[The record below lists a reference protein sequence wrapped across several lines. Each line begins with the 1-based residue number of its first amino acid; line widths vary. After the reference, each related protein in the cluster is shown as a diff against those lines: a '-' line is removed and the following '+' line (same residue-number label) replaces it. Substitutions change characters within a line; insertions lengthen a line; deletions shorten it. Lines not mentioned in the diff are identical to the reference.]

1 MLTPKPVKELEVELE
16 EEEAAAELAG
26 TDIEGAVEA
35 EDGVKPN
42 EGTENEGCDVVVVVV
57 GVVVEAAGVEAVVVV
72 IVGNNGAAAELGF
85 AADVVENGAAEE
97 GVRNEKGVVDDDDDE
112 VVVAADGDGVG
123 FEKAEAVE
131 NESAEEDAVEFG
143 ANENEGAVVEAE
155 AEEEEEEPAKRF
167 EEAERNGDEVELVVD
182 SDVANGDRD
191 GVDPNRGEVVVVA
204 AAAAVVEDPK
214 RDEAAEGVVVVVVA
228 AVVENPKRDEA
239 AEGVVVADGV
249 VPKRGEVVVAAVAAV
264 RNGEDEVVDAAGG
277 VEAELKG
284 KEKGGVEDPNARE
297 AGGAEE
303 IGFAAVVVVVEEK
316 GEGEDPNGEVDDP
329 NGEAEDP
336 NEKAEALAVVLGW
349 FEKEKGEGVD
359 CEEVVV
365 VEETVDPNE
374 KPDIVTLSLTLSL
387 LLWVWASDFDFGVLK
402 K

>member
-1 MLTPKPVKELEVELE
+1 MLKLKPVAPNEGVVLAALVTPKPVKELVVELE
-16 EEEAAAELAG
+16 KEEAAAELAG

-57 GVVVEAAGVEAVVVV
+57 VVVEAAGVEAVVVV
-72 IVGNNGAAAELGF
+72 IVENNGAAAELGF
-85 AADVVENGAAEE
+85 AADVVETEAAEE
-97 GVRNEKGVVDDDDDE
+97 GVRNEKGD
-112 VVVAADGDGVG
+112 VVVAVDGDGVG

-131 NESAEEDAVEFG
+131 NESTEEDAVEFG
-143 ANENEGAVVEAE
+143 ANENEGAVVE

-167 EEAERNGDEVELVVD
+167 EEAERNGDEVELAVD

-191 GVDPNRGEVVVVA
+191 GVDPNRGAVEVEV
-204 AAAAVVEDPK
+204 AAVVEDPK
-214 RDEAAEGVVVVVVA
+214 RG
-228 AVVENPKRDEA
+228 EA

-249 VPKRGEVVVAAVAAV
+249 VPKRGEVVVVAVEAV
-264 RNGEDEVVDAAGG
+264 RNGDGEVVDAAGG

-284 KEKGGVEDPNARE
+284 KEKEGVEDPNPRE

-303 IGFAAVVVVVEEK
+303 IGFAAVVVVVEEEEAKEK
-316 GEGEDPNGEVDDP
+316 GEGEDPNGEVEDP

-336 NEKAEALAVVLGW
+336 NEKAEAVAVV
-349 FEKEKGEGVD
+349 EKEKGEGVD

-365 VEETVDPNE
+365 VAETEDPNG
-374 KPDIVTLSLTLSL
+374 KPDMVSLSLTHSL
-387 LLWVWASDFDFGVLK
+387 LLWFWASDFGFGVLK

>member
-1 MLTPKPVKELEVELE
+1 MLKLKPVAPNEGVVLAALVTPKPVKELVVELE
-16 EEEAAAELAG
+16 KEEAAAELAG

-57 GVVVEAAGVEAVVVV
+57 VVVEAAGVEAVVVV
-72 IVGNNGAAAELGF
+72 IVENNGAAAELGF
-85 AADVVENGAAEE
+85 AADVVETEAAEE
-97 GVRNEKGVVDDDDDE
+97 GVRNEKGD
-112 VVVAADGDGVG
+112 VVVAVDGDGVG

-131 NESAEEDAVEFG
+131 NESTEEDAVEFG
-143 ANENEGAVVEAE
+143 ANENEGAVVE

-167 EEAERNGDEVELVVD
+167 EEAERNGDEVELAVD

-191 GVDPNRGEVVVVA
+191 GVDPNRGEVVV
-204 AAAAVVEDPK
+204 AAVVEDPK
-214 RDEAAEGVVVVVVA
+214 RG
-228 AVVENPKRDEA
+228 EA

-249 VPKRGEVVVAAVAAV
+249 VPKRGEVVVVAVEAV
-264 RNGEDEVVDAAGG
+264 RNGDGEVVDAAGG

-284 KEKGGVEDPNARE
+284 KEKEGVEDPNPRE

-303 IGFAAVVVVVEEK
+303 IGFAAVVVVVEEEEAKEK
-316 GEGEDPNGEVDDP
+316 GEGEDP

-336 NEKAEALAVVLGW
+336 NEKAEAVAVV
-349 FEKEKGEGVD
+349 EKEKGEGVD

-365 VEETVDPNE
+365 VAETEDPNG
-374 KPDIVTLSLTLSL
+374 KPDMVSLSLTHSL
-387 LLWVWASDFDFGVLK
+387 LLWFWASDFGFGVLK

>member
-1 MLTPKPVKELEVELE
+1 MLKLKPVAPNEGVVLAALLTPKPVKELVVELE
-16 EEEAAAELAG
+16 KEEAAAELAG

-57 GVVVEAAGVEAVVVV
+57 VVVVVEAAGVEAVVVV
-72 IVGNNGAAAELGF
+72 IVENNGAAAELGF
-85 AADVVENGAAEE
+85 AADVVETEAAEE
-97 GVRNEKGVVDDDDDE
+97 GVRNEKGD
-112 VVVAADGDGVG
+112 VVVAVDGDGVG

-131 NESAEEDAVEFG
+131 NESTEEDAVEFG
-143 ANENEGAVVEAE
+143 ANENEGAVVE

-191 GVDPNRGEVVVVA
+191 GVDPNRGEAVV
-204 AAAAVVEDPK
+204 AAVVEDPK
-214 RDEAAEGVVVVVVA
+214 RG
-228 AVVENPKRDEA
+228 EA

-249 VPKRGEVVVAAVAAV
+249 VPKRGEVVAVAVEAV
-264 RNGEDEVVDAAGG
+264 RNGDGEVVDAAGG

-284 KEKGGVEDPNARE
+284 KEKEGVEDPNPRE

-303 IGFAAVVVVVEEK
+303 IGFAAVVVVVEEEAKEK
-316 GEGEDPNGEVDDP
+316 GEGEDP

-336 NEKAEALAVVLGW
+336 NEKAEAVAVV
-349 FEKEKGEGVD
+349 EKEKGEGVD

-365 VEETVDPNE
+365 VAETEDPNG
-374 KPDIVTLSLTLSL
+374 KPDMVSLSLTHSL
-387 LLWVWASDFDFGVLK
+387 LLWFWASDFGFGVLK

>member
-1 MLTPKPVKELEVELE
+1 MLKLKPVAPNEGVVLAALVTPKPVKELVVELE
-16 EEEAAAELAG
+16 KEEAAAELAG

-57 GVVVEAAGVEAVVVV
+57 VVVEAAGVEAVVVV
-72 IVGNNGAAAELGF
+72 IVENNGAAAELGF
-85 AADVVENGAAEE
+85 AADVVETEAAEE
-97 GVRNEKGVVDDDDDE
+97 GVRNEKGD
-112 VVVAADGDGVG
+112 VVVAVDGDGVG

-131 NESAEEDAVEFG
+131 NESTEEDAVEFG

-155 AEEEEEEPAKRF
+155 EEEEEEPAKRF
-167 EEAERNGDEVELVVD
+167 EEAERNGDEVELAVD

-191 GVDPNRGEVVVVA
+191 GVDPNRGEVVV
-204 AAAAVVEDPK
+204 AAVVEDPK
-214 RDEAAEGVVVVVVA
+214 RG
-228 AVVENPKRDEA
+228 EA

-249 VPKRGEVVVAAVAAV
+249 VPKRGEVVVVAVEAV
-264 RNGEDEVVDAAGG
+264 RNGDGEVVDAAGG

-284 KEKGGVEDPNARE
+284 KEKEGVEDPNPRE

-303 IGFAAVVVVVEEK
+303 IGFAAVVVVVEEEGAKEK
-316 GEGEDPNGEVDDP
+316 GEGEDPNGEVEDP

-336 NEKAEALAVVLGW
+336 NEKAEAVAVV
-349 FEKEKGEGVD
+349 EKEKGEGVD

-365 VEETVDPNE
+365 VAETEDPNG
-374 KPDIVTLSLTLSL
+374 KPDMVSLSLTHSL
-387 LLWVWASDFDFGVLK
+387 LLWFWASDFGFGVLK

>member
-1 MLTPKPVKELEVELE
+1 MLKLKPVAPNEGVVLAALVTPKPVKELVVELE
-16 EEEAAAELAG
+16 KEEAAAELAG

-57 GVVVEAAGVEAVVVV
+57 VVVEAAGVEAVVVV
-72 IVGNNGAAAELGF
+72 IVENNGAAAELGF
-85 AADVVENGAAEE
+85 AADVVETEAAEE
-97 GVRNEKGVVDDDDDE
+97 GVRNEKGD
-112 VVVAADGDGVG
+112 VVVAVDGDGVG
-123 FEKAEAVE
+123 FEKAEAFE
-131 NESAEEDAVEFG
+131 NESPEEDAVEFG
-143 ANENEGAVVEAE
+143 ANENEGAVVE

-167 EEAERNGDEVELVVD
+167 EEAERNGDEVELAVD

-191 GVDPNRGEVVVVA
+191 GVDPNRGAVEVEV
-204 AAAAVVEDPK
+204 AAVVEDPK
-214 RDEAAEGVVVVVVA
+214 RG
-228 AVVENPKRDEA
+228 EA

-249 VPKRGEVVVAAVAAV
+249 VPKRGEVVAVAVEAV
-264 RNGEDEVVDAAGG
+264 RNGDGEVVDAAGG

-284 KEKGGVEDPNARE
+284 KEKEGVEDPNPRE

-303 IGFAAVVVVVEEK
+303 IGFAAVVVVVEEEEAKEK
-316 GEGEDPNGEVDDP
+316 GEGEDPNGEVEDP

-336 NEKAEALAVVLGW
+336 NEKAEAVAVV
-349 FEKEKGEGVD
+349 EKEKGEGVD

-365 VEETVDPNE
+365 VAETEDPNG
-374 KPDIVTLSLTLSL
+374 KPDMVSLSLTHSL
-387 LLWVWASDFDFGVLK
+387 LLWFWASDFGFGVLK

>member
-1 MLTPKPVKELEVELE
+1 MLKLKPVAPNEGVVLAALVTPKPVKELVVELE
-16 EEEAAAELAG
+16 KEEAAAELAG

-57 GVVVEAAGVEAVVVV
+57 VVEAAGVETVVVV
-72 IVGNNGAAAELGF
+72 IVENNGAAAELGF
-85 AADVVENGAAEE
+85 AADVVETEAAEE
-97 GVRNEKGVVDDDDDE
+97 GVRNEKGD
-112 VVVAADGDGVG
+112 VVVAVDGDGVG

-131 NESAEEDAVEFG
+131 NESTEEDAVEFG
-143 ANENEGAVVEAE
+143 ANENEGAVVD
-155 AEEEEEEPAKRF
+155 AEEEEEEPAMRF
-167 EEAERNGDEVELVVD
+167 EEAERNGDEVELAVD

-191 GVDPNRGEVVVVA
+191 GVDPNRGEVVV
-204 AAAAVVEDPK
+204 AAVVEDPK
-214 RDEAAEGVVVVVVA
+214 RG
-228 AVVENPKRDEA
+228 EA

-249 VPKRGEVVVAAVAAV
+249 VPKRGEVVVVAVEAV

-284 KEKGGVEDPNARE
+284 KEKEGVEDPNPRE

-303 IGFAAVVVVVEEK
+303 IGFAAVVVVVEEEAKEK
-316 GEGEDPNGEVDDP
+316 GEGEDPNGEVEDP

-336 NEKAEALAVVLGW
+336 NEKAEAVAVV
-349 FEKEKGEGVD
+349 EKEKGEGVD

-365 VEETVDPNE
+365 VAETEDPNG
-374 KPDIVTLSLTLSL
+374 KPDMVSLSLTHSL
-387 LLWVWASDFDFGVLK
+387 LLWFWASDFGFGVLK

>member
-1 MLTPKPVKELEVELE
+1 MLKLKPVAPNEGVVLAALVTPKPVKELVVELE
-16 EEEAAAELAG
+16 KEEAAAELAG

-57 GVVVEAAGVEAVVVV
+57 VVVVEAAGVEAVVVV
-72 IVGNNGAAAELGF
+72 IVENNGAAAELGF
-85 AADVVENGAAEE
+85 AADVVETEAAEE
-97 GVRNEKGVVDDDDDE
+97 GVRNEKGDVV
-112 VVVAADGDGVG
+112 VVVAVDGDGVG

-131 NESAEEDAVEFG
+131 NESTEEDAVEFG

-155 AEEEEEEPAKRF
+155 EEEEEEPAKRF

-191 GVDPNRGEVVVVA
+191 GVDPNRGAVEVEV
-204 AAAAVVEDPK
+204 AAVVEDPK
-214 RDEAAEGVVVVVVA
+214 RG
-228 AVVENPKRDEA
+228 EA

-249 VPKRGEVVVAAVAAV
+249 VPKRGEVVVVAFEAV
-264 RNGEDEVVDAAGG
+264 RNGDGEVVDAAGG

-284 KEKGGVEDPNARE
+284 KEKEGVEDPNPRE

-303 IGFAAVVVVVEEK
+303 IGFAAVVVVVEEEAKEK
-316 GEGEDPNGEVDDP
+316 GEGEDPNGEVEDP

-336 NEKAEALAVVLGW
+336 NEKAEAVAVV
-349 FEKEKGEGVD
+349 EKEKGEGVD

-365 VEETVDPNE
+365 VAETEDPNG
-374 KPDIVTLSLTLSL
+374 KPDMVSLSLTHSL
-387 LLWVWASDFDFGVLK
+387 LLWFWASDFGFGVLK

>member
-1 MLTPKPVKELEVELE
+1 MLKLKPVAPNEGVVLAALVTPKPVKELVVELE
-16 EEEAAAELAG
+16 KEEAAAELAG

-57 GVVVEAAGVEAVVVV
+57 VVVVVEAAGVEAVVVV
-72 IVGNNGAAAELGF
+72 IVENNGAAAELGF
-85 AADVVENGAAEE
+85 AADVVETEAAEE
-97 GVRNEKGVVDDDDDE
+97 GVRNEKGD
-112 VVVAADGDGVG
+112 VVVAVDGDGVG

-131 NESAEEDAVEFG
+131 NESTEEDAVEFG
-143 ANENEGAVVEAE
+143 ANENEGAVVE

-167 EEAERNGDEVELVVD
+167 EEAERNGDEVELAVD

-191 GVDPNRGEVVVVA
+191 GVDPNRGAVEVEV
-204 AAAAVVEDPK
+204 AAVVEDPK
-214 RDEAAEGVVVVVVA
+214 RG
-228 AVVENPKRDEA
+228 EA

-249 VPKRGEVVVAAVAAV
+249 VPKRGEVVAVAVEAV
-264 RNGEDEVVDAAGG
+264 RNGDGEVVDAAGG

-284 KEKGGVEDPNARE
+284 KEKEGVEDPNPRE

-303 IGFAAVVVVVEEK
+303 IGFAAVVVVVEEEEAKEK
-316 GEGEDPNGEVDDP
+316 GEGEDPNGEVEDP

-336 NEKAEALAVVLGW
+336 NEKAEAVAVV
-349 FEKEKGEGVD
+349 EKEKGEGVD

-365 VEETVDPNE
+365 VAETEDPNG
-374 KPDIVTLSLTLSL
+374 KPDMVSLSLTHSL
-387 LLWVWASDFDFGVLK
+387 LLWFWASDFGFGVLK

>member
-1 MLTPKPVKELEVELE
+1 MLKLKPVAPNEGVVLAALLTPKPVKELVVELE
-16 EEEAAAELAG
+16 KEEAAAELAG

-57 GVVVEAAGVEAVVVV
+57 VVVVEAAGVEAVVVV
-72 IVGNNGAAAELGF
+72 IVENNGAAAELGF
-85 AADVVENGAAEE
+85 AADVVETEAAEE
-97 GVRNEKGVVDDDDDE
+97 GVRNEKGD
-112 VVVAADGDGVG
+112 VVVAVDGDGVG

-131 NESAEEDAVEFG
+131 NESTEEDAVEFG
-143 ANENEGAVVEAE
+143 ANENEGAVVE

-167 EEAERNGDEVELVVD
+167 EEAERNGDEVELAVD

-191 GVDPNRGEVVVVA
+191 GVDPNRGAVEVEV
-204 AAAAVVEDPK
+204 AAVVEDPK
-214 RDEAAEGVVVVVVA
+214 RG
-228 AVVENPKRDEA
+228 EA

-249 VPKRGEVVVAAVAAV
+249 VPKRGEVVVVAVEAV
-264 RNGEDEVVDAAGG
+264 RNGDGEVVDAAGG

-284 KEKGGVEDPNARE
+284 KEKEGVEDPNPRE

-303 IGFAAVVVVVEEK
+303 IGFAAVVVVVEEEEAKEK
-316 GEGEDPNGEVDDP
+316 GEGEDPNGEVEDP

-336 NEKAEALAVVLGW
+336 NEKAEAVAVV
-349 FEKEKGEGVD
+349 EKEKGEGVD

-365 VEETVDPNE
+365 VAETEDPNG
-374 KPDIVTLSLTLSL
+374 KPDMVSLSLTHSL
-387 LLWVWASDFDFGVLK
+387 LLWFWASDFGFGVLK

>member
-1 MLTPKPVKELEVELE
+1 MLKLKPVAPNEGVVLAALVTPKPVKELVVELE
-16 EEEAAAELAG
+16 KEEAAAELAG

-57 GVVVEAAGVEAVVVV
+57 VVVEAAGVEAVVVV
-72 IVGNNGAAAELGF
+72 IVENNGAAAELGF
-85 AADVVENGAAEE
+85 AADVVETESAEE
-97 GVRNEKGVVDDDDDE
+97 GVRNEKGD
-112 VVVAADGDGVG
+112 VVVAVDGDGVG

-131 NESAEEDAVEFG
+131 NESTEEDAVEFG
-143 ANENEGAVVEAE
+143 ANENEGAVVD
-155 AEEEEEEPAKRF
+155 AEEEEEEPAMRF
-167 EEAERNGDEVELVVD
+167 EEAERNGDEVELAVD

-191 GVDPNRGEVVVVA
+191 GVDPNRGAVEVEV
-204 AAAAVVEDPK
+204 AAVVEDPK
-214 RDEAAEGVVVVVVA
+214 RG
-228 AVVENPKRDEA
+228 EA

-249 VPKRGEVVVAAVAAV
+249 VPKRGEVVVVAVEAV
-264 RNGEDEVVDAAGG
+264 RNGDGEVVDAAGG

-284 KEKGGVEDPNARE
+284 KEKEGVEDPNPRE

-303 IGFAAVVVVVEEK
+303 IGFAAVVVVVEEEEAKEK
-316 GEGEDPNGEVDDP
+316 GEGEDPNGEVEDP

-336 NEKAEALAVVLGW
+336 NEKAEAVAVV
-349 FEKEKGEGVD
+349 EKEKGEGVD

-365 VEETVDPNE
+365 VAETEDPNG
-374 KPDIVTLSLTLSL
+374 KPDMVSLSLTHSL
-387 LLWVWASDFDFGVLK
+387 LLWFWASDFGFGVLK

>member
-1 MLTPKPVKELEVELE
+1 MLKLKPVAPNEGVVLAALVTPKPVKELVVELE
-16 EEEAAAELAG
+16 KEEAAAELAD

-57 GVVVEAAGVEAVVVV
+57 VVVEAAGVEAVVVV
-72 IVGNNGAAAELGF
+72 IVENNGAAAELGF
-85 AADVVENGAAEE
+85 AADVVETESAEE
-97 GVRNEKGVVDDDDDE
+97 GVRNEKGD
-112 VVVAADGDGVG
+112 VVVAVDGDGVG

-131 NESAEEDAVEFG
+131 NESTEEDAVEFG

-155 AEEEEEEPAKRF
+155 EEEPEPAKRF
-167 EEAERNGDEVELVVD
+167 EEAERNGDEVELAVD

-191 GVDPNRGEVVVVA
+191 GVDPNRGAVEVEV
-204 AAAAVVEDPK
+204 AAVVEDPK
-214 RDEAAEGVVVVVVA
+214 RG
-228 AVVENPKRDEA
+228 EA

-249 VPKRGEVVVAAVAAV
+249 VPKRGEVVAVAVEAV
-264 RNGEDEVVDAAGG
+264 RNGDGEVVDAAGG

-284 KEKGGVEDPNARE
+284 KEKEGVEDPNPRE

-303 IGFAAVVVVVEEK
+303 IGFAAVVVVVEEEAK
-316 GEGEDPNGEVDDP
+316 ENGEVEDP

-336 NEKAEALAVVLGW
+336 NEKAEAVAVV
-349 FEKEKGEGVD
+349 EKEKGEGVD

-365 VEETVDPNE
+365 VAETEDPNG
-374 KPDIVTLSLTLSL
+374 KPDMVSLSLTHSL
-387 LLWVWASDFDFGVLK
+387 LLWFWASDFGFGVLK

>member
-1 MLTPKPVKELEVELE
+1 MLKLKPVAPNEGVVLAALVTPKPVKELVVELE
-16 EEEAAAELAG
+16 KEEAAAELAG

-57 GVVVEAAGVEAVVVV
+57 VVVEAAGVEAVVVV
-72 IVGNNGAAAELGF
+72 IVENNGAAAELGF
-85 AADVVENGAAEE
+85 AADVVETEAAEE
-97 GVRNEKGVVDDDDDE
+97 GVRNEKGD
-112 VVVAADGDGVG
+112 VVVAVDGDGVG

-131 NESAEEDAVEFG
+131 NESTEEDAVEFG
-143 ANENEGAVVEAE
+143 ANENEGAVVE

-167 EEAERNGDEVELVVD
+167 EEAERNGDEVELAVD

-191 GVDPNRGEVVVVA
+191 GVDPNRGEVVV
-204 AAAAVVEDPK
+204 AAVVEDPK
-214 RDEAAEGVVVVVVA
+214 RG
-228 AVVENPKRDEA
+228 EA

-249 VPKRGEVVVAAVAAV
+249 VPKRGEVVAVAVEAV
-264 RNGEDEVVDAAGG
+264 RNGDGEVVDAAGG

-284 KEKGGVEDPNARE
+284 KEKEGVEDPNPRE

-303 IGFAAVVVVVEEK
+303 IGFAAVVVVVEEEEAKEK
-316 GEGEDPNGEVDDP
+316 GEGEDPNGEVEDP

-336 NEKAEALAVVLGW
+336 NEKAEAVAVV
-349 FEKEKGEGVD
+349 EKEKGEGVD

-365 VEETVDPNE
+365 VAETEDPNG
-374 KPDIVTLSLTLSL
+374 KPDMVSLSLTHSL
-387 LLWVWASDFDFGVLK
+387 LLWFWASDFGFGVLK

>member
-1 MLTPKPVKELEVELE
+1 MLKLKPVAPNEGVVLAALVTPKPVKELVVELE
-16 EEEAAAELAG
+16 KEEAAAELAD

-57 GVVVEAAGVEAVVVV
+57 VVVEAAGVEAVVVV
-72 IVGNNGAAAELGF
+72 IVENNGAAAELGF
-85 AADVVENGAAEE
+85 AADVVETEAAEE
-97 GVRNEKGVVDDDDDE
+97 GVRNEKGD
-112 VVVAADGDGVG
+112 VVVAVDGDGVG

-131 NESAEEDAVEFG
+131 NESTEEDAVEFG
-143 ANENEGAVVEAE
+143 ANENEGAVVD
-155 AEEEEEEPAKRF
+155 AEEEEEEPAMRF
-167 EEAERNGDEVELVVD
+167 EEAERNGDEVELAVD

-191 GVDPNRGEVVVVA
+191 GVDPNRGAVEVEV
-204 AAAAVVEDPK
+204 AAVVEDPK
-214 RDEAAEGVVVVVVA
+214 RG
-228 AVVENPKRDEA
+228 EA

-249 VPKRGEVVVAAVAAV
+249 VPKRGEVVVVAVEAV
-264 RNGEDEVVDAAGG
+264 RNGDGEVVDAAGG

-284 KEKGGVEDPNARE
+284 NETEGVEDPNPRV

-303 IGFAAVVVVVEEK
+303 IGFAAVVVVVEEEGAKEK
-316 GEGEDPNGEVDDP
+316 GEAEDPNGEVEDP

-336 NEKAEALAVVLGW
+336 NEKAEAVAVV
-349 FEKEKGEGVD
+349 EKEKGEGVD

-365 VEETVDPNE
+365 VAETEDPNG
-374 KPDIVTLSLTLSL
+374 KPDMVSLSLTHSL
-387 LLWVWASDFDFGVLK
+387 LLWFWASDFGFGVLK

>member
-1 MLTPKPVKELEVELE
+1 MLKLKPVAPNEGVVLAALLTPKPVKELVVELE
-16 EEEAAAELAG
+16 KEEAAAELAD

-57 GVVVEAAGVEAVVVV
+57 VVVEAAGVEAVVVV
-72 IVGNNGAAAELGF
+72 IVENNGATAELGF
-85 AADVVENGAAEE
+85 AADVVETEAAEE
-97 GVRNEKGVVDDDDDE
+97 GVRNEKGD
-112 VVVAADGDGVG
+112 VVVAVDGDGVG

-131 NESAEEDAVEFG
+131 NESTEEDAVEFG
-143 ANENEGAVVEAE
+143 ANENEGAVVE

-191 GVDPNRGEVVVVA
+191 GVDPNRGEVEV
-204 AAAAVVEDPK
+204 AAVVEDPK
-214 RDEAAEGVVVVVVA
+214 RG
-228 AVVENPKRDEA
+228 EA

-249 VPKRGEVVVAAVAAV
+249 VPKRGEVVVVAVEAV
-264 RNGEDEVVDAAGG
+264 RNGDGEVVDAAGG

-284 KEKGGVEDPNARE
+284 KEKEGVEDPNPRE

-303 IGFAAVVVVVEEK
+303 IGFAAVVVVVEEEEAKEK
-316 GEGEDPNGEVDDP
+316 GEGEDPNGEVEDP

-336 NEKAEALAVVLGW
+336 NEKAEAVAVV
-349 FEKEKGEGVD
+349 EKEKGEGVD

-365 VEETVDPNE
+365 VAETEDPNG
-374 KPDIVTLSLTLSL
+374 KPDMVSLSLTHSL
-387 LLWVWASDFDFGVLK
+387 LLWFWASDFGFGVLK

>member
-1 MLTPKPVKELEVELE
+1 MLKLKPVAPNEGVVLAALVTPKPVKELVVELE
-16 EEEAAAELAG
+16 KEEAAAELAG

-57 GVVVEAAGVEAVVVV
+57 VVVVEAAGVEAVVVV
-72 IVGNNGAAAELGF
+72 IVENNGAAAELGF
-85 AADVVENGAAEE
+85 AADVVETEAAEE
-97 GVRNEKGVVDDDDDE
+97 GVRNEKGD
-112 VVVAADGDGVG
+112 VVVAVDGDGVG

-131 NESAEEDAVEFG
+131 NESTEEDAVEFG
-143 ANENEGAVVEAE
+143 ANENEGAVVE

-167 EEAERNGDEVELVVD
+167 EEAERNGDEVELAVD

-191 GVDPNRGEVVVVA
+191 GVDPNRGEVVV
-204 AAAAVVEDPK
+204 AAVVEDPK
-214 RDEAAEGVVVVVVA
+214 RG
-228 AVVENPKRDEA
+228 EA

-249 VPKRGEVVVAAVAAV
+249 VPKRGEVVVVAVEAV
-264 RNGEDEVVDAAGG
+264 RNGDGEVVDAAGG

-284 KEKGGVEDPNARE
+284 KEKEGVEDPNPRE

-303 IGFAAVVVVVEEK
+303 IGFAAVVVVVEEEAK
-316 GEGEDPNGEVDDP
+316 ENGEVEDP

-336 NEKAEALAVVLGW
+336 NEKAEAVAVV
-349 FEKEKGEGVD
+349 EKEKGEGVD

-365 VEETVDPNE
+365 VAETEDPNG
-374 KPDIVTLSLTLSL
+374 KPDMVSLSLTHSL
-387 LLWVWASDFDFGVLK
+387 LLWFWASDFGFGVLK

>member
-1 MLTPKPVKELEVELE
+1 MYHVNFKVEIPKRVDSLLKLKPVVPNEGVVLAALVTPKPVKELVVEL

-42 EGTENEGCDVVVVVV
+42 EGTENEGCDVVVVVA
-57 GVVVEAAGVEAVVVV
+57 VEAAGVEAVVVV
-72 IVGNNGAAAELGF
+72 IVENNGAAAELGF
-85 AADVVENGAAEE
+85 AADVVETEAAEE
-97 GVRNEKGVVDDDDDE
+97 GVRNEKGVV
-112 VVVAADGDGVG
+112 VAVDGDGVG

-131 NESAEEDAVEFG
+131 NESPEEDAVEFG
-143 ANENEGAVVEAE
+143 ANENEGAVVET
-155 AEEEEEEPAKRF
+155 EEEEEDGPPKRF

-191 GVDPNRGEVVVVA
+191 GVDPNRGEVVVTPA
-204 AAAAVVEDPK
+204 VEDPK
-214 RDEAAEGVVVVVVA
+214 RG
-228 AVVENPKRDEA
+228 EA

-249 VPKRGEVVVAAVAAV
+249 VPKRGEVVVVAVEAV
-264 RNGEDEVVDAAGG
+264 RNGDDEVVDAAGG

-284 KEKGGVEDPNARE
+284 KEKEGVEDPNPRE

-303 IGFAAVVVVVEEK
+303 IGFAAVVVVVEEEEAKEK
-316 GEGEDPNGEVDDP
+316 GEVEDP
-329 NGEAEDP
+329 NGEAEVP
-336 NEKAEALAVVLGW
+336 NEKAEAAAVVGVVLGR

-365 VEETVDPNE
+365 VVETEDPNA
-374 KPDIVTLSLTLSL
+374 KPDMVTPSLARSLSLALGL
-387 LLWVWASDFDFGVLK
+387 GE
-402 K
+402 

>member
-1 MLTPKPVKELEVELE
+1 MLKLKPVAPNEGVVLAALLTPKPVKELVVELE
-16 EEEAAAELAG
+16 KEEAAAELAG

-57 GVVVEAAGVEAVVVV
+57 VVVEAAGVEAVVVV
-72 IVGNNGAAAELGF
+72 IVENNGAAAELGF
-85 AADVVENGAAEE
+85 AADVVETEAAEE
-97 GVRNEKGVVDDDDDE
+97 GVRNEKGD
-112 VVVAADGDGVG
+112 VVVAVDGDGVG

-131 NESAEEDAVEFG
+131 NESTEEDAVEFG
-143 ANENEGAVVEAE
+143 ANENEGAVVE

-167 EEAERNGDEVELVVD
+167 EEAERNGDEVELAVD

-191 GVDPNRGEVVVVA
+191 GVDPNRGAVEVEV
-204 AAAAVVEDPK
+204 AAVVEDPK
-214 RDEAAEGVVVVVVA
+214 RG
-228 AVVENPKRDEA
+228 EA

-249 VPKRGEVVVAAVAAV
+249 VPKRGEVVAVAVEAV
-264 RNGEDEVVDAAGG
+264 RNGDGEVVDAAGG

-284 KEKGGVEDPNARE
+284 KEKEGVEDPNPRE

-303 IGFAAVVVVVEEK
+303 IGFAAVVVVVEEEGAKEK
-316 GEGEDPNGEVDDP
+316 GEGEDPNGEVEDP

-336 NEKAEALAVVLGW
+336 NEKAEAVAVV
-349 FEKEKGEGVD
+349 EKEKGEGVD

-365 VEETVDPNE
+365 VADTEDPNG
-374 KPDIVTLSLTLSL
+374 KPDMVSLSLTHSL
-387 LLWVWASDFDFGVLK
+387 LLWFWASDFGFGVLK

>member
-1 MLTPKPVKELEVELE
+1 MLKLKPVVPNEGVVLAALVTPKPVKELVVELE
-16 EEEAAAELAG
+16 KEEAAAELAG

-57 GVVVEAAGVEAVVVV
+57 VVVEAAGVEAVVVV
-72 IVGNNGAAAELGF
+72 IVENNGAAAELGF
-85 AADVVENGAAEE
+85 AADVVETEAAEE
-97 GVRNEKGVVDDDDDE
+97 GVRNEKGD
-112 VVVAADGDGVG
+112 VVVAVDGDGVG

-131 NESAEEDAVEFG
+131 NESTEEDAVEFG
-143 ANENEGAVVEAE
+143 ANENEGAVVE

-167 EEAERNGDEVELVVD
+167 EEAERNGDEVELAVD

-191 GVDPNRGEVVVVA
+191 GVDPNRGAVEVEL
-204 AAAAVVEDPK
+204 AAVVEDPK
-214 RDEAAEGVVVVVVA
+214 RG
-228 AVVENPKRDEA
+228 EA

-249 VPKRGEVVVAAVAAV
+249 VPKRGEVVAVAVEAV
-264 RNGEDEVVDAAGG
+264 RNGDGEVVDAAGG

-284 KEKGGVEDPNARE
+284 KEKEGVEDPNPRE

-303 IGFAAVVVVVEEK
+303 IGFAAVVVVVEEEEAKEK
-316 GEGEDPNGEVDDP
+316 GEGEDPNGEVEDP

-336 NEKAEALAVVLGW
+336 NEKAEAVAVV
-349 FEKEKGEGVD
+349 EKEKGEGVD

-365 VEETVDPNE
+365 VAETEDPNG
-374 KPDIVTLSLTLSL
+374 KPDMVSLSLTHSL
-387 LLWVWASDFDFGVLK
+387 LLWFWASDFGFGVLK

>member
-1 MLTPKPVKELEVELE
+1 MLKLKPVAPNEGVVLAALLTPKPVKELVVELE
-16 EEEAAAELAG
+16 KEEAAAELAG

-57 GVVVEAAGVEAVVVV
+57 VVVVEAAGVEAVVVV
-72 IVGNNGAAAELGF
+72 IVENNGAAAELGF
-85 AADVVENGAAEE
+85 AADVVETEAAEE
-97 GVRNEKGVVDDDDDE
+97 GVRNEKGD
-112 VVVAADGDGVG
+112 VVVAVDGDGVG

-131 NESAEEDAVEFG
+131 NESTEEDAVEFG
-143 ANENEGAVVEAE
+143 ANENEGAVVD
-155 AEEEEEEPAKRF
+155 AEEEEEEPAMRF
-167 EEAERNGDEVELVVD
+167 EEAERNGDEVELAVD

-191 GVDPNRGEVVVVA
+191 GVDPNRGAVEVEV
-204 AAAAVVEDPK
+204 AAVVEDPK
-214 RDEAAEGVVVVVVA
+214 RG
-228 AVVENPKRDEA
+228 EA

-249 VPKRGEVVVAAVAAV
+249 VPKRGEVVVVAVEAV
-264 RNGEDEVVDAAGG
+264 RNGDGEVVDAAGG

-284 KEKGGVEDPNARE
+284 KEKEGVEDPNPRE

-303 IGFAAVVVVVEEK
+303 IGFAAVVVVVEEEEAKEK
-316 GEGEDPNGEVDDP
+316 GEGEDPNGEVEDP

-336 NEKAEALAVVLGW
+336 NEKAEAVAVV
-349 FEKEKGEGVD
+349 EKEKGEGVD

-365 VEETVDPNE
+365 VAETEDPNG
-374 KPDIVTLSLTLSL
+374 KPDMVSLSLTHSL
-387 LLWVWASDFDFGVLK
+387 LLWFWASDFGFGVLK

>member
-1 MLTPKPVKELEVELE
+1 MLKLKPVAPNEGVVLAALLTPKPVKELVVELE
-16 EEEAAAELAG
+16 KEEAAAELAG

-57 GVVVEAAGVEAVVVV
+57 VVVEAAGVEAVVVV
-72 IVGNNGAAAELGF
+72 IVENNGAAAELGF
-85 AADVVENGAAEE
+85 AADVVETEAAEE
-97 GVRNEKGVVDDDDDE
+97 GVRNEKGD
-112 VVVAADGDGVG
+112 VVVAVDGDGVG

-131 NESAEEDAVEFG
+131 NESTEEDAVEFG
-143 ANENEGAVVEAE
+143 ANENEGAVVE

-191 GVDPNRGEVVVVA
+191 EVDPNRGEVVV
-204 AAAAVVEDPK
+204 AAVVEDPK
-214 RDEAAEGVVVVVVA
+214 RG
-228 AVVENPKRDEA
+228 EA

-249 VPKRGEVVVAAVAAV
+249 VPKRGEVVVVAVEAV
-264 RNGEDEVVDAAGG
+264 RNGDGEVVDAAGG

-284 KEKGGVEDPNARE
+284 KEKEGVEDPNPRV

-303 IGFAAVVVVVEEK
+303 IGFAAVVVVVEEEAK
-316 GEGEDPNGEVDDP
+316 ENGEVEDP

-336 NEKAEALAVVLGW
+336 NEKAEAVAVV
-349 FEKEKGEGVD
+349 EKEKGEGVD

-365 VEETVDPNE
+365 VAETEDPNG
-374 KPDIVTLSLTLSL
+374 KPDMVSLSLTHSL
-387 LLWVWASDFDFGVLK
+387 LLWFWASDFGFGVLK

>member
-1 MLTPKPVKELEVELE
+1 MLKLKPVAPNEGVVLAALVTPKPVKELVVELE
-16 EEEAAAELAG
+16 KEEAAAELAG

-57 GVVVEAAGVEAVVVV
+57 VVVEAAGVEAVVVV
-72 IVGNNGAAAELGF
+72 IVENNGAAAELGF
-85 AADVVENGAAEE
+85 AADVVETEAAEE
-97 GVRNEKGVVDDDDDE
+97 GVRNEKGD
-112 VVVAADGDGVG
+112 VVVAVDGDGVG

-131 NESAEEDAVEFG
+131 NESTEEDAVEFG
-143 ANENEGAVVEAE
+143 ANENEGAVVD
-155 AEEEEEEPAKRF
+155 AEEEEEEPAMRF
-167 EEAERNGDEVELVVD
+167 EEAERNGDEVELAVD

-191 GVDPNRGEVVVVA
+191 GVDPNRGAVEVEV
-204 AAAAVVEDPK
+204 AAVVEDPK
-214 RDEAAEGVVVVVVA
+214 RG
-228 AVVENPKRDEA
+228 EA

-249 VPKRGEVVVAAVAAV
+249 VPKRGEVVVVAVEAV
-264 RNGEDEVVDAAGG
+264 RNGDGEVVDAAGG

-284 KEKGGVEDPNARE
+284 KEKEGVEDPNPRE

-303 IGFAAVVVVVEEK
+303 IGFAAVVVVVEEEEAKEK
-316 GEGEDPNGEVDDP
+316 GEGEDPNGEVEDP

-336 NEKAEALAVVLGW
+336 NEKAEAVAVV
-349 FEKEKGEGVD
+349 EKEKGEGVD

-365 VEETVDPNE
+365 VAETEDPNG
-374 KPDIVTLSLTLSL
+374 KPDMVSLSLTHSL
-387 LLWVWASDFDFGVLK
+387 LLWFWASDFGFGVLK

>member
-1 MLTPKPVKELEVELE
+1 MLKLKPVAPNEGVVLAALVTPKPVKELVVELE
-16 EEEAAAELAG
+16 KEEAAAELAG

-57 GVVVEAAGVEAVVVV
+57 VVVEAAGVEAVVVV
-72 IVGNNGAAAELGF
+72 IVENNGAAAELGF
-85 AADVVENGAAEE
+85 AADVVETEAAEE
-97 GVRNEKGVVDDDDDE
+97 GVRNEKGD
-112 VVVAADGDGVG
+112 VVVAVDGDGVG

-131 NESAEEDAVEFG
+131 NESTEEDAVEFG
-143 ANENEGAVVEAE
+143 ANENEGAVVE

-167 EEAERNGDEVELVVD
+167 EEAERNGDEVELAVD

-191 GVDPNRGEVVVVA
+191 GVDPNRGAVEVEV
-204 AAAAVVEDPK
+204 AAVVEDPK
-214 RDEAAEGVVVVVVA
+214 RG
-228 AVVENPKRDEA
+228 EA

-249 VPKRGEVVVAAVAAV
+249 VPKRGEVVVVAVEAV
-264 RNGEDEVVDAAGG
+264 RNGDGEVVDAAGG

-284 KEKGGVEDPNARE
+284 KEKEGVEDPNPRE

-303 IGFAAVVVVVEEK
+303 IGFAAVVVVVEEEGAKEK
-316 GEGEDPNGEVDDP
+316 GEGEDPNGEVEDP

-336 NEKAEALAVVLGW
+336 NEKAEAVAVV
-349 FEKEKGEGVD
+349 EKEKGEGVD

-365 VEETVDPNE
+365 VAETEDPNG
-374 KPDIVTLSLTLSL
+374 KPDMVSLSLTHSL
-387 LLWVWASDFDFGVLK
+387 LLWFWASDFGFGVLK

>member
-1 MLTPKPVKELEVELE
+1 MLKLKPVAPNEGVVLAALVTPKPVKELVVELE
-16 EEEAAAELAG
+16 KEEAAAELAG

-57 GVVVEAAGVEAVVVV
+57 VVVEAAGVEAVVVV
-72 IVGNNGAAAELGF
+72 IVENNGAAAELGF
-85 AADVVENGAAEE
+85 AADVVETESAEE
-97 GVRNEKGVVDDDDDE
+97 GVRNEKGD
-112 VVVAADGDGVG
+112 VVVAVDGDGVG

-131 NESAEEDAVEFG
+131 NESTEEDAVEFG
-143 ANENEGAVVEAE
+143 ANENEGAVVE

-167 EEAERNGDEVELVVD
+167 EEAERNGDEVELAVD

-191 GVDPNRGEVVVVA
+191 GVDPNRGAVEVEV
-204 AAAAVVEDPK
+204 AAVVEDPK
-214 RDEAAEGVVVVVVA
+214 RG
-228 AVVENPKRDEA
+228 EA

-249 VPKRGEVVVAAVAAV
+249 VPKRGEVVVVAVEAV
-264 RNGEDEVVDAAGG
+264 RNGDGEVVDAAGG

-284 KEKGGVEDPNARE
+284 KEKEGVEDPNPRE

-303 IGFAAVVVVVEEK
+303 IGFAAVVVVVEEEEAKEK
-316 GEGEDPNGEVDDP
+316 GEGEDPNGEVEDP

-336 NEKAEALAVVLGW
+336 NEKAEAVAVV
-349 FEKEKGEGVD
+349 EKEKGEGVD

-365 VEETVDPNE
+365 VAETEDPNG
-374 KPDIVTLSLTLSL
+374 KPDMVSLSLTHSL
-387 LLWVWASDFDFGVLK
+387 LLWFWASDFGFGVLK

>member
-1 MLTPKPVKELEVELE
+1 MLKLKPVAPNEGVVLAALVTPKPVKELVVELE
-16 EEEAAAELAG
+16 KEEAAAELAG

-57 GVVVEAAGVEAVVVV
+57 VVVVVEAAGVEAVVVV
-72 IVGNNGAAAELGF
+72 IVENNGAAAELGF
-85 AADVVENGAAEE
+85 AADVVETEAAEE
-97 GVRNEKGVVDDDDDE
+97 GVRNEKGD
-112 VVVAADGDGVG
+112 VVVAVDGDGVG

-131 NESAEEDAVEFG
+131 NESTEEDAVEFG
-143 ANENEGAVVEAE
+143 ANENEGAVVE

-167 EEAERNGDEVELVVD
+167 EEAERNGDEVELAVD

-191 GVDPNRGEVVVVA
+191 GVDPNRGEVVV
-204 AAAAVVEDPK
+204 AAVVEDPK
-214 RDEAAEGVVVVVVA
+214 RG
-228 AVVENPKRDEA
+228 EA

-249 VPKRGEVVVAAVAAV
+249 VPKRGEVVVVAVEAV
-264 RNGEDEVVDAAGG
+264 RNGDGEVVDAAGG

-284 KEKGGVEDPNARE
+284 KEKEGVEDPNPRE

-303 IGFAAVVVVVEEK
+303 IGFAAVVVVVEEEEAKEK
-316 GEGEDPNGEVDDP
+316 GEGEDPNGEVEDP

-336 NEKAEALAVVLGW
+336 NEKAEAVAVV
-349 FEKEKGEGVD
+349 EKEKGEGVD

-365 VEETVDPNE
+365 VAETEDPNG
-374 KPDIVTLSLTLSL
+374 KPDMVSLSLTHSL
-387 LLWVWASDFDFGVLK
+387 LLWFWASDFGFGVLK

>member
-1 MLTPKPVKELEVELE
+1 MLKLKPVAPNEGVVLAALVTPKPVKELVVELE
-16 EEEAAAELAG
+16 KEEAAAELAG

-57 GVVVEAAGVEAVVVV
+57 VVVVVEAAGVEAVVVV
-72 IVGNNGAAAELGF
+72 IVENNGAAAELGF
-85 AADVVENGAAEE
+85 AADVVETEAAEE
-97 GVRNEKGVVDDDDDE
+97 GVRNEKGD
-112 VVVAADGDGVG
+112 VVVAVDGDGVG

-131 NESAEEDAVEFG
+131 NESTEEDAVEFG

-155 AEEEEEEPAKRF
+155 EEEEEEPAKRF

-191 GVDPNRGEVVVVA
+191 GVDPNRGEVVV
-204 AAAAVVEDPK
+204 AAVVEDPK
-214 RDEAAEGVVVVVVA
+214 RG
-228 AVVENPKRDEA
+228 EA

-249 VPKRGEVVVAAVAAV
+249 VPKRGEVVVVAVEAV

-284 KEKGGVEDPNARE
+284 KEKEGVEDPNPRE

-303 IGFAAVVVVVEEK
+303 IGFAAVVVVVEEEAKEK
-316 GEGEDPNGEVDDP
+316 GEGEDP

-336 NEKAEALAVVLGW
+336 NEKAEAVAVV
-349 FEKEKGEGVD
+349 EKEKGEGVD

-365 VEETVDPNE
+365 VVETEDPNG
-374 KPDIVTLSLTLSL
+374 KPDMVSLSLTHSL
-387 LLWVWASDFDFGVLK
+387 LLWFWASDFGFGVLK

>member
-1 MLTPKPVKELEVELE
+1 MLKLKPVAPNEGVVLAALVTPKPVKELVVELE
-16 EEEAAAELAG
+16 KEEAAAELAG

-57 GVVVEAAGVEAVVVV
+57 VVVEAAGVEAVVVV
-72 IVGNNGAAAELGF
+72 IVENNGAAAELGF
-85 AADVVENGAAEE
+85 AADVVETEAAEE
-97 GVRNEKGVVDDDDDE
+97 GVRNEKGD
-112 VVVAADGDGVG
+112 VVVAVDGDGVG

-131 NESAEEDAVEFG
+131 NESTEEDAVEFG
-143 ANENEGAVVEAE
+143 ANENEGAVVE

-167 EEAERNGDEVELVVD
+167 EEAERNGDEVELAVD

-191 GVDPNRGEVVVVA
+191 GVDPNRGAVEVEL
-204 AAAAVVEDPK
+204 AAVVEDPK
-214 RDEAAEGVVVVVVA
+214 RG
-228 AVVENPKRDEA
+228 EA

-249 VPKRGEVVVAAVAAV
+249 VPKRGEVVAVAVEAV
-264 RNGEDEVVDAAGG
+264 RNGDGEVVDAAGG

-284 KEKGGVEDPNARE
+284 KEKEGVEDPNPRE

-303 IGFAAVVVVVEEK
+303 IGFAAVVVVVEEEEAKEK
-316 GEGEDPNGEVDDP
+316 GEGEDPNGEVEDP

-336 NEKAEALAVVLGW
+336 NEKAEAVAVV
-349 FEKEKGEGVD
+349 EKEKGEGVD

-365 VEETVDPNE
+365 VVETEDPNG
-374 KPDIVTLSLTLSL
+374 KPDMVSLSLTHSL
-387 LLWVWASDFDFGVLK
+387 LLWFWASDFGFGVLK

>member
-1 MLTPKPVKELEVELE
+1 MLKLKPVAPNEGVVLAALLTPKPVKELVVELE
-16 EEEAAAELAG
+16 KEEAAAELAG

-57 GVVVEAAGVEAVVVV
+57 VVVEAAGVEAVVVV
-72 IVGNNGAAAELGF
+72 IVENNGAAAELGF
-85 AADVVENGAAEE
+85 AADVVETEAAEE
-97 GVRNEKGVVDDDDDE
+97 GVRNEKGD
-112 VVVAADGDGVG
+112 VVVAVDGDGVG

-131 NESAEEDAVEFG
+131 NESTEEDAVEFG
-143 ANENEGAVVEAE
+143 ANENEGAVVE

-167 EEAERNGDEVELVVD
+167 EEAERNGDEVELAVD

-191 GVDPNRGEVVVVA
+191 GVDPNRGEVVV
-204 AAAAVVEDPK
+204 AAVVEDPK
-214 RDEAAEGVVVVVVA
+214 RG
-228 AVVENPKRDEA
+228 EA

-249 VPKRGEVVVAAVAAV
+249 VPKRGEVVVVAVEAV
-264 RNGEDEVVDAAGG
+264 RNGDGEVVDAAGG

-284 KEKGGVEDPNARE
+284 KEKEGVEDPNPRE

-303 IGFAAVVVVVEEK
+303 IGFAAVVVVVEEEEAKEK
-316 GEGEDPNGEVDDP
+316 GEGEDPNGEVEDP

-336 NEKAEALAVVLGW
+336 NEKAEAVAVV
-349 FEKEKGEGVD
+349 EKEKGEGVD

-365 VEETVDPNE
+365 VAETEDPNG
-374 KPDIVTLSLTLSL
+374 KPDMVSLSLTHSL
-387 LLWVWASDFDFGVLK
+387 LLWFWASDFGFGRLK
-402 K
+402 W

>member
-1 MLTPKPVKELEVELE
+1 MLKLKPVAPNEGVVLAALVTPKPVKELVVELE
-16 EEEAAAELAG
+16 KEEAAAELAD

-57 GVVVEAAGVEAVVVV
+57 VVVVEAAGVEAVVVV
-72 IVGNNGAAAELGF
+72 IVENNGAAAELGF
-85 AADVVENGAAEE
+85 AADVVETEAAEE
-97 GVRNEKGVVDDDDDE
+97 GVRNEKGD
-112 VVVAADGDGVG
+112 VVVAVDGDGVG

-131 NESAEEDAVEFG
+131 NESTEEDAVEFG
-143 ANENEGAVVEAE
+143 ANENEGAVVD
-155 AEEEEEEPAKRF
+155 AEEEEEEPAMRF
-167 EEAERNGDEVELVVD
+167 EEAERNGDEVELAVD

-191 GVDPNRGEVVVVA
+191 GVDPNRGAVEVEV
-204 AAAAVVEDPK
+204 AAVVEDPK
-214 RDEAAEGVVVVVVA
+214 RG
-228 AVVENPKRDEA
+228 EA

-249 VPKRGEVVVAAVAAV
+249 VPKRGEAVVVAVEAV
-264 RNGEDEVVDAAGG
+264 RNGDGEVVDAAGG

-284 KEKGGVEDPNARE
+284 KEKEGVEDPNPRE

-303 IGFAAVVVVVEEK
+303 IGFAAVVVVVEEEEAKEK
-316 GEGEDPNGEVDDP
+316 GEGEDPNGEVEDP

-336 NEKAEALAVVLGW
+336 NEKAEAVAVV
-349 FEKEKGEGVD
+349 EKEKGEGVD

-365 VEETVDPNE
+365 VAETEDPNG
-374 KPDIVTLSLTLSL
+374 KPDMVSLSLTHSL
-387 LLWVWASDFDFGVLK
+387 LLWFWASDFGFGVLK

>member
-1 MLTPKPVKELEVELE
+1 MLKLKPVAPNEGVVLAALVTPKPVKELVVELE
-16 EEEAAAELAG
+16 KEEAAAELAG

-57 GVVVEAAGVEAVVVV
+57 VVVVEAAGVEAVVVV
-72 IVGNNGAAAELGF
+72 IVENNGAAAELGF
-85 AADVVENGAAEE
+85 AADVVETEAAEE
-97 GVRNEKGVVDDDDDE
+97 GVRNEKGD
-112 VVVAADGDGVG
+112 VVVAVDGDGVG

-131 NESAEEDAVEFG
+131 NESTEEDAVEFG
-143 ANENEGAVVEAE
+143 ANENEGAVVE

-167 EEAERNGDEVELVVD
+167 EEAERNGDEVELAVD

-191 GVDPNRGEVVVVA
+191 GVDPNRGEVVV
-204 AAAAVVEDPK
+204 AAVVEDPK
-214 RDEAAEGVVVVVVA
+214 RG
-228 AVVENPKRDEA
+228 EA

-249 VPKRGEVVVAAVAAV
+249 VPKRGEVVAVAVEAV
-264 RNGEDEVVDAAGG
+264 RNGDGEVVDAAGG

-284 KEKGGVEDPNARE
+284 KEKEGVEDPNPRE

-303 IGFAAVVVVVEEK
+303 IGFAAVVVVVEEEEAKEK
-316 GEGEDPNGEVDDP
+316 GEGEDPNGEVEDP

-336 NEKAEALAVVLGW
+336 NEKAEAVAVV
-349 FEKEKGEGVD
+349 EKEKGEGVD

-365 VEETVDPNE
+365 VAETEDPNG
-374 KPDIVTLSLTLSL
+374 KPDMVSLSLTHSL
-387 LLWVWASDFDFGVLK
+387 LLWFWASDFGFGVLK

>member
-1 MLTPKPVKELEVELE
+1 MLKLKPVAPNEGVVLAALVTPKPVKELVVELE
-16 EEEAAAELAG
+16 KEEAAAELAG

-57 GVVVEAAGVEAVVVV
+57 EAAGVEAVVVV
-72 IVGNNGAAAELGF
+72 IVENNGAAAELGF
-85 AADVVENGAAEE
+85 AADVVETEAAEE
-97 GVRNEKGVVDDDDDE
+97 GVRNEKGD
-112 VVVAADGDGVG
+112 VVVAVDGDGVG

-131 NESAEEDAVEFG
+131 NESTEEDAVEFG

-155 AEEEEEEPAKRF
+155 EEEPEPAKRF
-167 EEAERNGDEVELVVD
+167 EEAERNGDEVELAVD

-191 GVDPNRGEVVVVA
+191 GVDPNRGEVVV
-204 AAAAVVEDPK
+204 AAVVEDPK
-214 RDEAAEGVVVVVVA
+214 RG
-228 AVVENPKRDEA
+228 EA

-249 VPKRGEVVVAAVAAV
+249 VPKRGEVVVVAVEAV
-264 RNGEDEVVDAAGG
+264 RNGDEVVVAAGG

-284 KEKGGVEDPNARE
+284 KEKEGVEDPNPRE

-303 IGFAAVVVVVEEK
+303 IGFAAVVVVVEEEEAKEK
-316 GEGEDPNGEVDDP
+316 GEGEDPNGEVEDP
-329 NGEAEDP
+329 SGEAEDP
-336 NEKAEALAVVLGW
+336 NEKAEAVAAE
-349 FEKEKGEGVD
+349 EKEKGEGVD

-365 VEETVDPNE
+365 VAETEDPNG
-374 KPDIVTLSLTLSL
+374 KPDMVSLSLTHSL
-387 LLWVWASDFDFGVLK
+387 LLWFWASDFGFGVLK

>member
-1 MLTPKPVKELEVELE
+1 MLKLKPVAPNEGVVLAALVTPKPVKELVVELE
-16 EEEAAAELAG
+16 KEEAAAELAG

-57 GVVVEAAGVEAVVVV
+57 VVVEAAGVEAVVVV
-72 IVGNNGAAAELGF
+72 IVENNGAAAELGF
-85 AADVVENGAAEE
+85 AADVVETEAAEE
-97 GVRNEKGVVDDDDDE
+97 GVRNEKGD
-112 VVVAADGDGVG
+112 VVVAVDGDGVG

-131 NESAEEDAVEFG
+131 NESTEEDAVEFG
-143 ANENEGAVVEAE
+143 ANENEGAVVE

-191 GVDPNRGEVVVVA
+191 GVDPNRGAVEVEV
-204 AAAAVVEDPK
+204 AAVVEDPK
-214 RDEAAEGVVVVVVA
+214 RG
-228 AVVENPKRDEA
+228 EA

-249 VPKRGEVVVAAVAAV
+249 VPKRGEVVVVAVEAV
-264 RNGEDEVVDAAGG
+264 RNGDGEVVDAAGG

-284 KEKGGVEDPNARE
+284 KEKEGVEDPNPRE

-303 IGFAAVVVVVEEK
+303 IGFAAVVVVVEEEEAKEK
-316 GEGEDPNGEVDDP
+316 GEGEDPNGEVEDP

-336 NEKAEALAVVLGW
+336 NEKAEAVAVV
-349 FEKEKGEGVD
+349 EKEKGEGVD

-365 VEETVDPNE
+365 VAETEDPNG
-374 KPDIVTLSLTLSL
+374 KPDMVSLSLTHSL
-387 LLWVWASDFDFGVLK
+387 LLWFWASDFGFGVLK

>member
-1 MLTPKPVKELEVELE
+1 MLKLKPVAPNEGVVLAALVTPKPVKELVVELE
-16 EEEAAAELAG
+16 KEEAAAELAG

-57 GVVVEAAGVEAVVVV
+57 VVVVEAAGVETVVVV
-72 IVGNNGAAAELGF
+72 IVENNGAAAELGF
-85 AADVVENGAAEE
+85 AADVVETESAEE
-97 GVRNEKGVVDDDDDE
+97 GVRNEKGD
-112 VVVAADGDGVG
+112 VVVAVDGDGVG

-131 NESAEEDAVEFG
+131 NESTEEDAVEFG
-143 ANENEGAVVEAE
+143 ANENEGAVVE

-191 GVDPNRGEVVVVA
+191 GVDPNRGAVEVEL
-204 AAAAVVEDPK
+204 AAVVEDPK
-214 RDEAAEGVVVVVVA
+214 RG
-228 AVVENPKRDEA
+228 EA

-249 VPKRGEVVVAAVAAV
+249 VPKRGEVVVVAVEAV
-264 RNGEDEVVDAAGG
+264 RNGDGEVVDAAGG

-284 KEKGGVEDPNARE
+284 KEKEGVEDPNPRE

-303 IGFAAVVVVVEEK
+303 IGFAAVVVVVEEEEAKEK
-316 GEGEDPNGEVDDP
+316 GEGEDPNGEVEDP

-336 NEKAEALAVVLGW
+336 NEKAEAVAVV
-349 FEKEKGEGVD
+349 EKEKGEGVD

-365 VEETVDPNE
+365 VAETEDPNG
-374 KPDIVTLSLTLSL
+374 KPDMVSLSLTHSL
-387 LLWVWASDFDFGVLK
+387 LLWFWASDFGFGVLK

>member
-1 MLTPKPVKELEVELE
+1 MLKLKPVAPNEGVVLAALLTPKPVKELVVELE
-16 EEEAAAELAG
+16 KEEAAAELAG

-57 GVVVEAAGVEAVVVV
+57 VVVVVEAAGVEAVVVV
-72 IVGNNGAAAELGF
+72 IVENNGAAAELGF
-85 AADVVENGAAEE
+85 AADVVETEAAEE
-97 GVRNEKGVVDDDDDE
+97 GVRNEKGD
-112 VVVAADGDGVG
+112 VVVAVDGDGVG

-131 NESAEEDAVEFG
+131 NESTEEDAVEFG
-143 ANENEGAVVEAE
+143 ANENEGAVVE

-167 EEAERNGDEVELVVD
+167 EEAERNGDEVELAVD

-191 GVDPNRGEVVVVA
+191 GVDPNRGAVEVEV
-204 AAAAVVEDPK
+204 AAVVEDPK
-214 RDEAAEGVVVVVVA
+214 RG
-228 AVVENPKRDEA
+228 EA

-249 VPKRGEVVVAAVAAV
+249 VPKRGEVVVVAVEAV
-264 RNGEDEVVDAAGG
+264 KNGEDEVVDAAGG

-284 KEKGGVEDPNARE
+284 KEKEGVEDPNPRE

-303 IGFAAVVVVVEEK
+303 IGFAAVVVVVEEEAK
-316 GEGEDPNGEVDDP
+316 ENGEVEDP

-336 NEKAEALAVVLGW
+336 NEKAEAVAVV
-349 FEKEKGEGVD
+349 EKEKGEGVD

-365 VEETVDPNE
+365 VAETEDPNG
-374 KPDIVTLSLTLSL
+374 KPDMVSLSLTHSL
-387 LLWVWASDFDFGVLK
+387 LLWFWASDFGFGVLK

>member
-1 MLTPKPVKELEVELE
+1 MLKLKPVAPNEGVVLAALVTPKPVKELVVELE
-16 EEEAAAELAG
+16 KEEAAAELAG

-57 GVVVEAAGVEAVVVV
+57 VVVVEAAGVEAVVVV
-72 IVGNNGAAAELGF
+72 IVENNGAAAELGF
-85 AADVVENGAAEE
+85 AADVVETEAAEE
-97 GVRNEKGVVDDDDDE
+97 GVRNEKGD
-112 VVVAADGDGVG
+112 VVVAVDGDGVG

-131 NESAEEDAVEFG
+131 NESTEEDAVEFG
-143 ANENEGAVVEAE
+143 ANENEGAVVE

-167 EEAERNGDEVELVVD
+167 EEAERNGDEVELAVD

-191 GVDPNRGEVVVVA
+191 GVDPNRGEVVV
-204 AAAAVVEDPK
+204 AAVVEDPK
-214 RDEAAEGVVVVVVA
+214 RG
-228 AVVENPKRDEA
+228 EA

-249 VPKRGEVVVAAVAAV
+249 VPKRGEVVAVAVEAV
-264 RNGEDEVVDAAGG
+264 RNGDGEVVDAAGG

-284 KEKGGVEDPNARE
+284 KEKEGVEDPNPRE

-303 IGFAAVVVVVEEK
+303 IGFAAVVVVVEEEGAKEK
-316 GEGEDPNGEVDDP
+316 GEGEDPNGEVEDP

-336 NEKAEALAVVLGW
+336 NEKAEAVAVV
-349 FEKEKGEGVD
+349 EKEKGEGVD

-365 VEETVDPNE
+365 VAETEDPNG
-374 KPDIVTLSLTLSL
+374 KPDMVSLSLTHSL
-387 LLWVWASDFDFGVLK
+387 LLWFWASDFGFGVLK

>member
-1 MLTPKPVKELEVELE
+1 MLKLKPVAPNEGVVLAALVTPKPVKELVVELE
-16 EEEAAAELAG
+16 KEEAAAELAG

-57 GVVVEAAGVEAVVVV
+57 VVVEAAGVEAVVVV
-72 IVGNNGAAAELGF
+72 IVENNGAAAELGF
-85 AADVVENGAAEE
+85 AADVVETESAEE
-97 GVRNEKGVVDDDDDE
+97 GVRNEKGD
-112 VVVAADGDGVG
+112 VVVAVDGDGVG

-131 NESAEEDAVEFG
+131 NESTEEDAVEFG
-143 ANENEGAVVEAE
+143 ANENEGAVVE

-167 EEAERNGDEVELVVD
+167 EEAERNGDEVELAVD

-191 GVDPNRGEVVVVA
+191 GVDPNRGEVVV
-204 AAAAVVEDPK
+204 AAVVEDPK
-214 RDEAAEGVVVVVVA
+214 RG
-228 AVVENPKRDEA
+228 EA

-249 VPKRGEVVVAAVAAV
+249 VPKRGEVVAVAVEAV
-264 RNGEDEVVDAAGG
+264 RNGDGEVVDAAGG

-284 KEKGGVEDPNARE
+284 KEKEGVEDPNPRE

-303 IGFAAVVVVVEEK
+303 IGFAAVVVVVEEEAK
-316 GEGEDPNGEVDDP
+316 ENGEVEDP

-336 NEKAEALAVVLGW
+336 NEKAEAVAVV
-349 FEKEKGEGVD
+349 EKEKGEGVD

-365 VEETVDPNE
+365 VAETEDPNG
-374 KPDIVTLSLTLSL
+374 KPDMVSLSLTHSL
-387 LLWVWASDFDFGVLK
+387 LLWFWASDFDFGVLK